1 MDVITMVGSSA
12 QAVIVEPLIFVA
24 KGFRVD
30 GTVSSIDVRV
40 THVSDNLSQIAAGT
54 TNFRTKHKYFIGGH
68 LLCIRFGLADGAQLI
83 RDLEPVWA
91 GVRGARRIV
100 DRTTHE
106 MFVEADA
113 GDTLHVY
120 YPDGV
125 VAEVTV
131 ATDGVMRTTLAPEAA
146 LEKRLEFVE
155 SLFARV
161 ADFTDLDE
169 RARKQDRNFH
179 ELAALLRLT
188 ALYPDFREKIT
199 RTIGVHTK
207 RIGGR
212 LNQGVRNHLRENLE
226 TIDDSSNYW
235 WLSDTPALP
244 KVTSGPVRYG
254 DPLPA
259 LDAVKAADAKKVDG
273 MLHGMISE
281 AIKGIRTW
289 TSVRDELKRRSLAGE
304 FRPGVRHRF
313 CLQCTDSAITDEVA
327 KYPIA
332 VKDNDKRG
340 PSPLGQGDKPM
351 TQEERRQE
359 RMAYEKRRDENRNT
373 RNAAR
378 PARGSSPAADPHGKG
393 KQKETKGRKH

>member
-83 RDLEPVWA
+83 RDFEPVWA

-226 TIDDSSNYW
+226 IIDDSSNYW

-254 DPLPA
+254 DPSPA
-259 LDAVKAADAKKVDG
+259 LSAIKVTNAKKVDG
-273 MLHGMISE
+273 ELHGMIDE
-281 AIKGIRTW
+281 AIKSPGKFPA
-289 TSVRDELKRRSLAGE
+289 VRDELKRRSLAGE
-304 FRPGVRHRF
+304 LRPGVRNRF
-313 CLQCTDSAITDEVA
+313 CLQCPADKSELSDEVS
-327 KYPIA
+327 KYPVA

-340 PSPLGQGDKPM
+340 PSPLGSKTM
-351 TQEERRQE
+351 SREERV
-359 RMAYEKRRDENRNT
+359 AYEKRRDTNRAARNT
-373 RNAAR
+373 AR

-393 KQKETKGRKH
+393 KGKQKDNNGRKH